1 MENQIVQLL
10 AQPDK
15 NCKDAEHPVLFYEIL
30 DSKLADS
37 DKSAPRLREE
47 AFQLVGAGIIT
58 TAWTLSVATYHL
70 LDNPRILRKLKEDLV
85 SVMPDPYISVPLEVL
100 EGLPYFVAI
109 VQESLRLSYGV
120 SSRLQRVSP
129 DKPLIFTDRG
139 SGKEWV
145 IPPGTPVGMTSTLM
159 HQDESIFPNPRSFI
173 PERWIEN
180 PRLDRYMVSFSKGSR
195 MCVGINLAY
204 AEIYLGLAALFR
216 QFGSAG
222 ENGVRFDGDEGV
234 LELFETGLE
243 DVEIYSESFIPL
255 PKWGTKGIRIKVKDW
270 EGMLIALVIDVRKFS

>member
-1 MENQIVQLL
+1 METQIVQLL
-10 AQPDK
+10 AESDHDRK
-15 NCKDAEHPVLFYEIL
+15 NVEHPVLFHDIL
-30 DSKLADS
+30 ESKLSDS
-37 DKSAPRLREE
+37 DKSIPRLREE

-58 TAWTLSVATYHL
+58 TAWTLSVATFHL
-70 LDNPRILRKLKEDLV
+70 LENPRILRKLKEDLL
-85 SVMPDPYISVPLEVL
+85 SAMPDPYTSVPLEVL
-100 EGLPYFVAI
+100 EGLPYLVAI

-129 DKPLIFTDRG
+129 DKPLVFTDHG

-159 HQDESIFPNPRSFI
+159 HHDESIFPNPRAFI

-195 MCVGINLAY
+195 MCVGINLAH

-222 ENGVRFDGDEGV
+222 EKGVRFDSDEGV
-234 LELFETGLE
+234 LELFETSLE
-243 DVEIYSESFIPL
+243 DVEIYSDSFIPF
-255 PKWGTKGIRIKVKDW
+255 PKWGSKGIRIKVKD
-270 EGMLIALVIDVRKFS
+270 